1 MSEFWA
7 DRRVVVTGGSGFL
20 GSHLVERLKSY
31 NPENLFAPRSWEYDL
46 RKTQDIDRLI
56 DEARPNII
64 LHLAAVVGGIGA
76 TRENPASFFYDN
88 LMMGVQLL
96 DLASRKG
103 VEKMVIIGTVCSYPK
118 ICPIP
123 FREEDIW
130 NGYPEETNAP
140 YGLAKKML
148 IVQSD
153 CYARQYGFNSISLV
167 PTNLYGPRDNFDPK
181 SSHVIPAM
189 ILKCF
194 EAMEGKRE
202 EIVLWGTGSPTRE
215 FLYVDDCVEGIL
227 LGAEHYNEPQPVNL
241 GSGTEISITDLAGL
255 IAQFTGFEGKIR
267 WDDSMPDGQPR
278 RSVNVDRAA
287 KFGFQAQ
294 TNFERG
300 LKNTIEWFRN
310 QRQG

>member
-1 MSEFWA
+1 MSEFWTG
-7 DRRVVVTGGSGFL
+7 RCVVVTGGSGFL
-20 GSHLVERLKSY
+20 GSHLVDRLKTF
-31 NPENLFAPRSWEYDL
+31 NPESIFVPRSQEYDL
-46 RKTQDIDRLI
+46 RKAQDIDRLI

-76 TRENPASFFYDN
+76 NRENPASFFYDN
-88 LMMGVQLL
+88 LMMGAQLL
-96 DLASRKG
+96 DLAYRKG

-123 FREEDIW
+123 FSEEDIW

-153 CYARQYGFNSISLV
+153 CYARQHGFNSISLV

-194 EAMEGKRE
+194 EAMEEEKE

-215 FLYVDDCVEGIL
+215 FLYVGDCVEGIL
-227 LGAEHYNEPQPVNL
+227 LGAEHYNEPNPVNL
-241 GSGTEISITDLAGL
+241 GSGSEISIKDLAGL
-255 IAQFTGFEGKIR
+255 IAGLTGFQGKIR

-278 RSVNVDRAA
+278 RSVSVERAA
-287 KFGFQAQ
+287 KFGFHAQ
-294 TNFERG
+294 TSFEQG
-300 LKNTIEWFRN
+300 LKTTIEWFRKN
-310 QRQG
+310 R

>member
-20 GSHLVERLKSY
+20 GSHLVERLKTY
-31 NPENLFAPRSWEYDL
+31 NPENLFVPRSQEYDL
-46 RKTQDIDRLI
+46 RKTQDIDCLI

-76 TRENPASFFYDN
+76 NRENPASFFYDN

-96 DLASRKG
+96 DLAYRKG
-103 VEKMVIIGTVCSYPK
+103 VDKMVMIGTVCSYPK

-194 EAMEGKRE
+194 EAMEEEKE

-227 LGAEHYNEPQPVNL
+227 LGAEHYNETRPVNL
-241 GSGTEISITDLAGL
+241 GSGTEISIKDLSNL
-255 IAQFTGFEGKIR
+255 IAKLTGFEGKIR

-278 RSVNVDRAA
+278 RSVSVDRAA
-287 KFGFQAQ
+287 KFGFRAQ
-294 TNFERG
+294 TSFEHG

>member
-1 MSEFWA
+1 M
-7 DRRVVVTGGSGFL
+7 VTGGSGFL
-20 GSHLVERLKSY
+20 GSHLVERLKTY
-31 NPENLFAPRSWEYDL
+31 NPENLFVPRSQEYDL
-46 RKTQDIDRLI
+46 RKTQDIDCLI

-76 TRENPASFFYDN
+76 NRENPASFFYDN

-96 DLASRKG
+96 DLAYRKG
-103 VEKMVIIGTVCSYPK
+103 VDKMVMIGTVCSYPK

-194 EAMEGKRE
+194 EAMEEEKE

-227 LGAEHYNEPQPVNL
+227 LGAEHYNETRPVNL
-241 GSGTEISITDLAGL
+241 GSGTEISIKDLSNL
-255 IAQFTGFEGKIR
+255 IAKLTGFEGKIR

-278 RSVNVDRAA
+278 RSVSVDRAA
-287 KFGFQAQ
+287 KFGFRAQ
-294 TNFERG
+294 TSFEHG
-300 LKNTIEWFRN
+300 LKNTIEGFRN